1 MSEQDRVARLPRLK
15 RLALW
20 AVSFFILLVASA
32 IAIRAHTKRAM
43 ERELQAI
50 RERGFPTSPQEVNAW
65 YASVPPDENSAL
77 VILKAHDLYGEAGAN
92 DPKNLSQGLV
102 LGETLPPKLAG
113 AIASLVERNGK
124 ALAELHRASQL
135 PKSRYPVDLTPGLAS
150 LLPHLTRAKALAELL
165 RWEAIYHSARGN
177 RTNAV
182 RAIESGFAIASSL
195 KDEPIDISALVRISC
210 LSMALSA
217 LERVVTEQQL
227 SESEIDRLLVLARSA
242 EEHSLPS
249 LTRAFLGERGLTLPV
264 FNMTYRELCASAGIT
279 IRSVELRE
287 AASMIRSET
296 RCLFRGHR
304 RDPFIYLSHMGEVE
318 AALEMDVA
326 EMVREAE
333 RIDSAES
340 STILLCFSEDDFF
353 ESVLP
358 KFSRVTTQTALL
370 IAQLRCISLALEIER
385 IRLKNEGQIPKT
397 EELSNHLPQRPKD
410 PIDNQPITFEILDK
424 GYQVSAR
431 AATELKKERAGGVI
445 PSFVPI
451 SFRVLR

>member
-1 MSEQDRVARLPRLK
+1 MREQDRVARPRRLK
-15 RLALW
+15 RLAQLTV
-20 AVSFFILLVASA
+20 AFLVLLVVSG
-32 IAIRAHTKRAM
+32 IAIRAHTTRAM

-50 RERGFPTSPQEVNAW
+50 RDRGLPTSPQEVNAW
-65 YASVPPDENSAL
+65 YASVPANENSAL
-77 VILKAHDLYGEAGAN
+77 VILKAHDFYVEAGAN
-92 DPKNLSQGLV
+92 DPKDLSKGLV

-113 AIASLVERNGK
+113 AIAGLVERNGK

-135 PKSRYPVDLTPGLAS
+135 PKSRYPVDLNPGLAS
-150 LLPHLTRAKALAELL
+150 LLPHLTRVKAMAELL
-165 RWEAIYHSARGN
+165 KWEAIYHSARGD

-182 RAIESGFAIASSL
+182 RAIESGFGVAASL

-210 LSMALSA
+210 LWMALSA

-227 SESEIDRLLVLARSA
+227 SESEIDRLLVLARSG

-249 LTRAFLGERGLTLPV
+249 LKRAFLGERGLTLPV

-279 IRSVELRE
+279 NSSVEWRE

-304 RDPFIYLSHMGEVE
+304 RDPFVYLSHMGEVE

-333 RIDSAES
+333 RIDGAES
-340 STILLCFSEDDFF
+340 STILLCFSEADFF

-358 KFSRVTTQTALL
+358 KFSRATTKTALL
-370 IAQLRCISLALEIER
+370 IAQLRCISLALEVEKV
-385 IRLKNEGQIPKT
+385 RLKNEGQIPST
-397 EELSNHLPQRPKD
+397 EELANHLPQRPKD
-410 PIDNQPITFEILDK
+410 PIDNQPITFELLEK

-431 AATELKKERAGGVI
+431 AATELKKKRAAGVT

-451 SFRVLR
+451 AFRVLR